1 MAKKPKIIPVPAATT
16 RTKYSG
22 EFYEQRFKNDNGGM
36 IRDWTVYVLWEC
48 STEFMVTNGMPTD
61 ADVKC
66 WINWL
71 QQRPDSDSADIQSA
85 MSNCS
90 EYIKPTPIKA

>member
-1 MAKKPKIIPVPAATT
+1 MSKTPKIIPVPAATQ
-16 RTKYSG
+16 RTKYSDKH
-22 EFYEQRFKNDNGGM
+22 YEERFKVDPGSM
-36 IRDWTVYVLWEC
+36 LYSWTEYVLWEC

-71 QQRPDSDSADIQSA
+71 QARPDADSEDVQSA
-85 MSNCS
+85 LGMCS
-90 EYIKPTPIKA
+90 EYIRPSPDLA

>member
-1 MAKKPKIIPVPAATT
+1 MVKTPKIIPVPAATQ
-16 RTKYSG
+16 RTKYSDKH
-22 EFYEQRFKNDNGGM
+22 YEERFKNDSS
-36 IRDWTVYVLWEC
+36 RLLREWTVYVLWEC

-71 QQRPDSDSADIQSA
+71 QSRSDSTSPDIQSA
-85 MSNCS
+85 LGNCS
-90 EYIKPTPIKA
+90 EYIKPAPELA